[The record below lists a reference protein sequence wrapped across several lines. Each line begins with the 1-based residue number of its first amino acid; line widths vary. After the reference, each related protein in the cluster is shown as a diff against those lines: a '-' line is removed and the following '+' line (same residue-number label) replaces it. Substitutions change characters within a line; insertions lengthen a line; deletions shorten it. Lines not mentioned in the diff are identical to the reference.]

1 MRGLQRVAG
10 QMEFG
15 SVGLFTPKR
24 QLGAGSMEVSWLS
37 TELGAQRGCGR
48 AACSVRMTARTRR
61 LDQRPATAATCVS
74 SRASLLSVDVVAALH
89 GKLEGDVWTFGV
101 CVFEQY
107 IVELLVVRE
116 SPAWD
121 VQKALPI
128 LSAAEQSG
136 WCNRKARRATESA
149 LV

>member
-1 MRGLQRVAG
+1 MRVLQLVAG

-37 TELGAQRGCGR
+37 TELGAQRACGR
-48 AACSVRMTARTRR
+48 AACSARMTARTRR
-61 LDQRPATAATCVS
+61 LDQRPAAAATCVN
-74 SRASLLSVDVVAALH
+74 SRVSLLSVDVVAASH
-89 GKLEGDVWTFGV
+89 GKLQGDVWTFGV

-116 SPAWD
+116 SPA
-121 VQKALPI
+121 
-128 LSAAEQSG
+128 
-136 WCNRKARRATESA
+136 
-149 LV
+149 

>member
-1 MRGLQRVAG
+1 MRGLQHVAG
-10 QMEFG
+10 LMEFG
-15 SVGLFTPKR
+15 LVGLFAPKR

-37 TELGAQRGCGR
+37 TELDAQRGCGR

-61 LDQRPATAATCVS
+61 LDQRPATAVTCVS

-89 GKLEGDVWTFGV
+89 AKSEGDAWTFGV

-116 SPAWD
+116 SPA
-121 VQKALPI
+121 
-128 LSAAEQSG
+128 
-136 WCNRKARRATESA
+136 
-149 LV
+149 